1 MTKTLLDMPDVAI
14 TEIMSFLDYMSIQN
28 TKKTCWKLRNFLKAV
43 QFDPRIRSISFYERE
58 DRIIATM
65 STEKVWNGMEGRSVR
80 LQYMTKEDGCK
91 VTWQPTRH
99 EQKVTIVK
107 NEHYKD
113 VFWRD
118 LKILLTSVRT
128 TLRSFSVTTH
138 NSIHQNVFATKLEK
152 ILKLRREAIQV
163 ETISIDAFNPTE
175 VAQILQCFDSKPLV
189 WLVINNTQS
198 TDAVMDITEI
208 VRLDHWKQA
217 KHVTMDSWRFPSV
230 QMKHFAHFQ
239 ISDIHYTNFIAHKI
253 KIVKEVSNSG
263 YHFFHESFEMDYFTD
278 QNPVPLKT
286 TLEMNVIVQ
295 IEHWKNIEEFYVEG
309 LVVNAS
315 VRNFAHISRLKTKIM
330 TMFMTTTIYKNHVY
344 DYKKFEDKEQL
355 DNIFGPL
362 IIDPEDDGERNG
374 SSILQE

>member
-1 MTKTLLDMPDVAI
+1 MTKTLLDMPDVAM
-14 TEIMSFLDYMSIQN
+14 TEIMSYLDYMTIQN
-28 TKKTCWKLRNFLKAV
+28 TRKTCWKLRNFLEAV

-99 EQKVTIVK
+99 DQKVTIVK

-163 ETISIDAFNPTE
+163 ETISIEAFNPTE

-208 VRLDHWKQA
+208 VRLDHWKQT
-217 KHVTMDSWRFPSV
+217 KHITMDSWRFPSV

-253 KIVKEVSNSG
+253 KIVKEMFLQSTE
-263 YHFFHESFEMDYFTD
+263 YE
-278 QNPVPLKT
+278 KT
-286 TLEMNVIVQ
+286 
-295 IEHWKNIEEFYVEG
+295 
-309 LVVNAS
+309 VNF
-315 VRNFAHISRLKTKIM
+315 NT
-330 TMFMTTTIYKNHVY
+330 N
-344 DYKKFEDKEQL
+344 
-355 DNIFGPL
+355 
-362 IIDPEDDGERNG
+362 
-374 SSILQE
+374 ILQQKDKILQALGRNIDLLEDTTYLYFNTKHNSNNVLFINVDISDNCISFSFIKKSEVPSNVEVE